1 MKKLFLSFLVM
12 GLMIVAP
19 TSSTASSKAVV
30 SVQCSKTEKKI
41 TPEVVTQTLVNALKL
56 NKKQAKQLLKLNKK
70 YAKYIADPRF
80 VGLPMNRSCAGKMKQ
95 MGSCGNGHCKQGVAK
110 DCCKDAKGC
119 EKQQGN
125 CGKQQGKGC
134 CKEAKGCDKQQG
146 SCGKQQGKSCCKE
159 AKGCEKQQGSCNKEQ
174 GKSCCKEA
182 KGCDKQQGSCGK
194 QQGKG
199 CCKEAKGCDKQN
211 EKCQNCDTTKEHKF
225 REKMLPQ
232 KYGIDS
238 NAANDIKKSMEFKEK
253 NAQYKAYHAALQK
266 ILTAEQYDKMLSF

>member
-30 SVQCSKTEKKI
+30 SVQCSKKEKKI

-125 CGKQQGKGC
+125 C
-134 CKEAKGCDKQQG
+134 D
-146 SCGKQQGKSCCKE
+146 
-159 AKGCEKQQGSCNKEQ
+159 KEQ

-238 NAANDIKKSMEFKEK
+238 NAANDIKKSMEFREK

>member
-30 SVQCSKTEKKI
+30 SVQCSKKEKKI

-80 VGLPMNRSCAGKMKQ
+80 VGLPMNRSCEGKMKQ

-125 CGKQQGKGC
+125 
-134 CKEAKGCDKQQG
+134 
-146 SCGKQQGKSCCKE
+146 
-159 AKGCEKQQGSCNKEQ
+159 
-174 GKSCCKEA
+174 
-182 KGCDKQQGSCGK
+182 CGK

-238 NAANDIKKSMEFKEK
+238 NAANDIKKSMEFREK

>member
-134 CKEAKGCDKQQG
+134 CKEAKGCDKQ
-146 SCGKQQGKSCCKE
+146 
-159 AKGCEKQQGSCNKEQ
+159 
-174 GKSCCKEA
+174 
-182 KGCDKQQGSCGK
+182 
-194 QQGKG
+194 
-199 CCKEAKGCDKQN
+199 N

>member
-125 CGKQQGKGC
+125 CGKQQGK
-134 CKEAKGCDKQQG
+134 
-146 SCGKQQGKSCCKE
+146 SCCKE
-159 AKGCEKQQGSCNKEQ
+159 AKGCEKQQGSCDKEQ

-182 KGCDKQQGSCGK
+182 KGCDKQQGSCDK
-194 QQGKG
+194 EQGKS

>member
-134 CKEAKGCDKQQG
+134 CKEAKGCDKQ
-146 SCGKQQGKSCCKE
+146 
-159 AKGCEKQQGSCNKEQ
+159 
-174 GKSCCKEA
+174 
-182 KGCDKQQGSCGK
+182 
-194 QQGKG
+194 
-199 CCKEAKGCDKQN
+199 N

-238 NAANDIKKSMEFKEK
+238 NAANDIKKSMEFREK